1 MGVGVSLARIVLRCN
16 QYCAPRGFGFRRFG
30 AIVLWGL
37 GSVVFA
43 VCLRVG
49 GSSAPLRSGCL
60 PLGSFQY
67 DRNSASL
74 LHFRVSG
81 ASRFRVIAMHRL
93 LLARI
98 TGVVLW
104 RNSSRP
110 LCLPIR
116 VGGVRVLACSA
127 GLCSSMS
134 VFPGL
139 SGSPACSSATR
150 AGCFVLG
157 HRWPGFQD
165 GAPASPPDVREY
177 TRLQTHCISRA
188 PAPDYSATASRQ
200 CCLCAGQPIQYWVA
214 RVDGLTCAFLFQHLC
229 FRVS

>member
-1 MGVGVSLARIVLRCN
+1 M
-16 QYCAPRGFGFRRFG
+16 
-30 AIVLWGL
+30 
-37 GSVVFA
+37 FA

-49 GSSAPLRSGCL
+49 GSSAPLRSGRL
-60 PLGSFQY
+60 PLGSFHY
-67 DRNSASL
+67 DRTSASL
-74 LHFRVSG
+74 LQPRVSG

-116 VGGVRVLACSA
+116 VGGVRVFACSA

-139 SGSPACSSATR
+139 RGSPTCSSVTR

-157 HRWPGFQD
+157 HRWPGFRTE
-165 GAPASPPDVREY
+165 PLHFPPMYVRSI
-177 TRLQTHCISRA
+177 RLRSHCISRA

-214 RVDGLTCAFLFQHLC
+214 RVDGLTCAFFFQHLC